1 VPPGPR
7 PSPLTARPAAA
18 LLLALLLALPGGAA
32 AAGPAGGA
40 GTYAVPAG
48 MTTAVADPTAVAA
61 GWAAARQQVDLPE
74 PEHDPAEVR
83 ETTRRVLRRPE
94 FRPAQ
99 RSGVQIAWDWLLLQL
114 GILFGLLAAGGAG
127 SIIGLVVVLLI
138 MAALFLLIVWFS
150 RGITRDPAIA
160 AALPAVP
167 RRSGASWRA
176 EAEAHERAGE
186 WRQAVRSRYRALVAD
201 LAARGLVDEIPGRT
215 AGEYR
220 GEVRRNVPTAAA
232 EFADATELFELA
244 WYARWPTGPDD
255 ATRLRAL
262 SDQVLSR
269 VPA

>member
-32 AAGPAGGA
+32 AAGGA
-40 GTYAVPAG
+40 DTHAVPAG
-48 MTTAVADPTAVAA
+48 MTTAVADPTSLAA
-61 GWAAARQQVDLPE
+61 GRAAALQQVDLPE

-83 ETTRRVLRRPE
+83 QTTRRVLRRPE
-94 FRPAQ
+94 FQPAQ
-99 RSGVQIAWDWLLLQL
+99 RSGVQIAWDWLLERL
-114 GILFGLLAAGGAG
+114 GILLGLLAAGGAG

-138 MAALFLLIVWFS
+138 TAALFLLIVWFS

-160 AALPAVP
+160 AALPAVS
-167 RRSGASWRA
+167 RRSGAEWRA

>member
-7 PSPLTARPAAA
+7 SSPVATRPAA
-18 LLLALLLALPGGAA
+18 LLLALLLALPGAA
-32 AAGPAGGA
+32 APAGGS
-40 GTYAVPAG
+40 GTVTAG
-48 MTTAVADPTAVAA
+48 MTTAVPDPTSVTA
-61 GWAAARQQVDLPE
+61 GWAAARQEVDLPV
-74 PEHDPAEVR
+74 PEHDPGEVR
-83 ETTRRVLRRPE
+83 DATRRVLRRPE
-94 FRPAQ
+94 FQPAQ
-99 RSGVQIAWDWLLLQL
+99 RSPIQIAWDWLMERL
-114 GILFGLLAAGGAG
+114 GILLGLLASGGAG
-127 SIIGLVVVLLI
+127 SIVGLVVVLLI
-138 MAALFLLIVWFS
+138 MAGVFLLIVRFS

-186 WRQAVRSRYRALVAD
+186 WRQAVRGRYRALVAD

-255 ATRLRAL
+255 ASRLRAL

>member
-1 VPPGPR
+1 
-7 PSPLTARPAAA
+7 LTARPAAA
-18 LLLALLLALPGGAA
+18 LLLALLLAPPGGAA
-32 AAGPAGGA
+32 AAG
-40 GTYAVPAG
+40 GTGTHAVPAG
-48 MTTAVADPTAVAA
+48 MTTAVPDPTSVAA
-61 GWAAARQQVDLPE
+61 GRAASRQQVDLPE
-74 PEHDPAEVR
+74 PEHDPGEVR
-83 ETTRRVLRRPE
+83 DATRRVLRRPE
-94 FRPAQ
+94 FQPAQ
-99 RSGVQIAWDWLLLQL
+99 RSGVQIAWEWLLLQL
-114 GILFGLLAAGGAG
+114 GILLGLLASGGAG

-220 GEVRRNVPTAAA
+220 GEVRRNVPAAAA
-232 EFADATELFELA
+232 EFADATDLFELA

>member
-1 VPPGPR
+1 MPPGPR
-7 PSPLTARPAAA
+7 PSPLTARLAAA
-18 LLLALLLALPGGAA
+18 LLLALLLALPGGA
-32 AAGPAGGA
+32 GRAGGA

-48 MTTAVADPTAVAA
+48 MTTAVADPISVAA
-61 GWAAARQQVDLPE
+61 GRAAALQQVDLPE

-83 ETTRRVLRRPE
+83 EATRRVLRRPE
-94 FRPAQ
+94 FQPAQ
-99 RSGVQIAWDWLLLQL
+99 RSGVQIVWDWLLQQL

-220 GEVRRNVPTAAA
+220 GEVRRNVPTVAT

>member
-18 LLLALLLALPGGAA
+18 LLLVLLLALPGGAA
-32 AAGPAGGA
+32 AAG
-40 GTYAVPAG
+40 GTGTHAVPAG
-48 MTTAVADPTAVAA
+48 MTTAFPDPTSVAA
-61 GWAAARQQVDLPE
+61 GRVAARQQVDLPE
-74 PEHDPAEVR
+74 PEHDQGEVR
-83 ETTRRVLRRPE
+83 DATRRVLRRPE
-94 FRPAQ
+94 FQPAQ
-99 RSGVQIAWDWLLLQL
+99 RSGVQIAWEWLLLQL
-114 GILFGLLAAGGAG
+114 GILLGLLASGGAG

-167 RRSGASWRA
+167 RRSGAEWRA

-220 GEVRRNVPTAAA
+220 GEVRRNVPAAAA
-232 EFADATELFELA
+232 EFADATDLFELA

-269 VPA
+269 VSA